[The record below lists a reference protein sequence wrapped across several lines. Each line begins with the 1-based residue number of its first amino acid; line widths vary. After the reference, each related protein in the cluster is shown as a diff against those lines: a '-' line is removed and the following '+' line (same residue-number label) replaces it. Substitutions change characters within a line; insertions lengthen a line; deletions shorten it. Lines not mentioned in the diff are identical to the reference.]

1 VNPHRGEASVRV
13 GGEVLTLRPSFS
25 ALVAV
30 EEELGSLFALVERA
44 ATGGVR
50 LAEIVALFWH
60 CLGERPVEL
69 TRERLGEAVAAAGLK
84 GVMPA
89 VTALLRQVMLGA

>member
-1 VNPHRGEASVRV
+1 MRV
-13 GGEVLTLRPSFS
+13 GGDMLTLRPSFA
-25 ALVAV
+25 ALVAA
-30 EEELGSLFALVERA
+30 EEELRSLFALVERA

-60 CLGERPVEL
+60 CLAERPVEL
-69 TRERLGEAVAAAGLK
+69 TRERLGEAIAAAGLK

-89 VTALLRQVMLGA
+89 VTVLLRQVMLGA